1 MRNTGEVDGTGAEP
15 VRPDD
20 FDAASFFD
28 SYYRATSSNAPSD
41 AETIGTVTEP
51 EARFHYNAIENSIIR
66 ALARRQPFD
75 RAAPAVWRFAQRRR
89 RWSVLDVGSGAG
101 HWIEFYRS
109 TYHAS
114 RVLGIELVPRLVE
127 HLRARFASDPAV
139 SVSHH
144 DIGESPLDSAPFDVV
159 NAIGVMFHIVD
170 DARWKQA
177 ICHLARALEPG
188 GLMLIGGDFGAT
200 TRDVQFHRK
209 DNFGTWAQHDA
220 GDEPPVRVNK
230 RVRSLAA
237 WAAAAAESGLEIV
250 DLVRSDCSPAI
261 RTPENDLL
269 VLMRSGAQRG

>member
-1 MRNTGEVDGTGAEP
+1 M
-15 VRPDD
+15 RPDD

-66 ALARRQPFD
+66 ALVRRQPFD

-127 HLRARFASDPAV
+127 HLPSSRPLRF
-139 SVSHH
+139 
-144 DIGESPLDSAPFDVV
+144 G
-159 NAIGVMFHIVD
+159 
-170 DARWKQA
+170 
-177 ICHLARALEPG
+177 PG
-188 GLMLIGGDFGAT
+188 GE
-200 TRDVQFHRK
+200 RQSSRHRGIAAG
-209 DNFGTWAQHDA
+209 FGT
-220 GDEPPVRVNK
+220 
-230 RVRSLAA
+230 
-237 WAAAAAESGLEIV
+237 I
-250 DLVRSDCSPAI
+250 
-261 RTPENDLL
+261 
-269 VLMRSGAQRG
+269 